1 MNEKNFSTDSQPD
14 LMDIDDKLALF
25 LSKDTLQLTID
36 HCVLKGIALH
46 EVRRFTEPDFRLQLA
61 KLMLA
66 GKYKVAP
73 PRILLIPK
81 PDSDEKRKVYCNN
94 AMDRII
100 CTQIGHVYNQMYGDR
115 IHPCCVS
122 YQKGIGVPQIVRQ
135 ISHYLVSHPDLTG
148 WKMDIHHYF
157 DAISEEARDEAL
169 RELDSGSCI
178 DRIVWDYLHDD
189 VILDEHGQVQH
200 VYKGIA
206 QGFAVSPFLA
216 NYLLRDMDEAISKLD
231 VLYYRYSDD
240 LLILGP
246 DADKAK
252 AIAASMLAAKGL
264 QIHPRKCMPVDAS
277 TRFTFLG
284 FDICGGNLTFSKP
297 SLLRIKKD
305 IRSMTKTRKGQDKR
319 SEEVLRKVIGQIN
332 HKLYVAHMV
341 NDREFGWGEY
351 FLGTV
356 TVEDDI
362 RMLDEYVKDHIRHV
376 YTGKWNGASNYHKV
390 PNDMLRRCGYVSMVH
405 LWKLRRI
412 SASLYRNE
420 VRMRMV

>member
-1 MNEKNFSTDSQPD
+1 MNENFIPANPQPD
-14 LMDIDDKLALF
+14 LTDIDDKLALF
-25 LSKDTLQLTID
+25 LDKDTLQMTID
-36 HCVLKGIALH
+36 HCVQKGIALH

-66 GKYKVAP
+66 GQYKVAP
-73 PRILLIPK
+73 PHILLIPK

-94 AMDRII
+94 PMDRII
-100 CTQIGHVYNQMYGDR
+100 CTQIGHVYNQMYKDR

-122 YQKGIGVPQIVRQ
+122 YQKGVGVPHIVRR
-135 ISHYLVSHPDLTG
+135 ISQYLVTHPGLKG

-157 DAISEEARDEAL
+157 DAISEEARDQAL
-169 RELDSGSCI
+169 KELDSGSCI

-189 VILDEHGQVQH
+189 VILDENGEVQH

-216 NYLLRDMDEAISKLD
+216 NYLLRDMDEAVSKLN

-246 DADKAK
+246 DADRAK
-252 AIAASMLAAKGL
+252 ELVASMLAEKGL

-284 FDICGGNLTFSKP
+284 FDILGGDLTFSKA
-297 SLLRIKKD
+297 SLTRVKKE

-319 SEEVLRKVIGQIN
+319 SEEVLRKIIRQIN

-341 NDREFGWGEY
+341 NDHEFGWGEY

-356 TVEDDI
+356 TVEADI

-376 YTGKWNGASNYHKV
+376 YTGKWNGSSNYHKV

-405 LWKLRRI
+405 LWKLRHI

-420 VRMRMV
+420 VRMHMA